1 MTYHNITL
9 LAVEPEEAAEWLA
22 ENGFPA
28 YVSPMM
34 EEIIVVYD
42 GLSLEAS
49 EGASTPTA
57 EDEADESD
65 PLERLLLLVSELS
78 YELGCTAWLVLC
90 DEAQTCIYSI
100 YDDGNLVE
108 QYGASDVLPPSG
120 GNPEFLA
127 ELFGQ
132 PKRVIKDVRAVLNRH
147 PMPAVERHEKLL
159 KLLGLPLLALNIGYE
174 QLLQGALPHGVQH
187 LDELILIGEAD
198 DDDEL

>member
-28 YVSPMM
+28 YVSPMIEDIM
-34 EEIIVVYD
+34 VIYD
-42 GLSLEAS
+42 GLSLEAD
-49 EGASTPTA
+49 EDASIPTV
-57 EDEADESD
+57 EDEPDESD
-65 PLERLLLLVSELS
+65 PLERLLMLVSELS
-78 YELGCTAWLVLC
+78 YELGCTAWLMLC
-90 DEAQTCIYSI
+90 DEAQTCVYSI

-108 QYGASDVLPPSG
+108 QYGVSDALPPSG
-120 GNPEFLA
+120 GNPEFLV

-147 PMPAVERHEKLL
+147 PMSAIERHEKLL
-159 KLLGLPLLALNIGYE
+159 KLLGMPLLAHNMGYE
-174 QLLQGALPHGVQH
+174 QLLHGALPQGVQH

-198 DDDEL
+198 DDDQL